1 MVDPA
6 GRRHRLPRPRS
17 DRRFRVGTDLK
28 TGTKSPM
35 SPVSETPRAK
45 RLLAIAGVIVLHLA
59 VYLTVTRV
67 NSGRPPEALRDPSIP
82 LDGRIPLLGWTWI
95 FYWAAYPYLTIGAGL
110 IVGSM
115 PELDFRRAVK
125 AFVAITLVGGAV
137 QLLYPVAAPWTS
149 EAHPMQTAMHESWFT
164 RPYACLPS
172 MHVAYS
178 VLTAF
183 LGVALSRSAGLRV
196 FHVLLA
202 AGIAVSTLTLKE
214 HYVADAVT
222 GTLLGLAG
230 GAWWSRG
237 EERRGRVR
245 AAGTPAPRGLT
256 QR

>member
-1 MVDPA
+1 M
-6 GRRHRLPRPRS
+6 PRPS
-17 DRRFRVGTDLK
+17 D
-28 TGTKSPM
+28 
-35 SPVSETPRAK
+35 TPRL
-45 RLLAIAGVIVLHLA
+45 RRILAIVGVIVLHLA

-67 NSGRPPEALRDPSIP
+67 NSARPPEALNDPSIP
-82 LDGRIPLLGWTWI
+82 LDAKIPLVGWTWI

-110 IVGSM
+110 IVASM
-115 PELDFRRAVK
+115 READFRRAVR
-125 AFVAITLVGGAV
+125 AFVAITLIGGAV

-149 EAHPMQTAMHESWFT
+149 SAHPMQTAMHESWFT

-183 LGVALSRSAGLRV
+183 LGAAIARSAGVRG

-202 AGIAVSTLTLKE
+202 AGITISTLTLKE

-222 GTLLGLAG
+222 GVLLGLAG
-230 GAWWSRG
+230 GAWW
-237 EERRGRVR
+237 RRGR
-245 AAGTPAPRGLT
+245 AGEARGAVASPPPAPSVG